1 MSYQTDSWA
10 LAAGQVIKKFKQRG
24 MDAYYC
30 ATKEEAKE
38 KILKLMPKGSVVAAG
53 GSESMAKAGVME
65 AVKSGDYRFI
75 DRTAAKTPEETRR
88 LFAEAVCADYFL
100 MSTNAFTK
108 DGELVNVDGMGN
120 RVACLS
126 YGPSH
131 VIVLASM
138 NKMCTTVE
146 NALERIHTLASPPN
160 ALRVNADTPC
170 AKTGICADCLSP
182 QCICCQTIVTR
193 FSRISGRIIVVLT
206 GEPLGF

>member
-1 MSYQTDSWA
+1 MSYITDSWE
-10 LAAGQVIKKFKQRG
+10 LAAGQVMKKFKQRG

-38 KILKLMPKGSVVAAG
+38 KILKLMPKGSTVAAG
-53 GSESMAKAGVME
+53 GSESMIQAGVME
-65 AVKSGDYRFI
+65 TVKGSDYHFI
-75 DRTAAKTPEETRR
+75 DRTAAKTPEETRQ
-88 LFAEAVCADYFL
+88 LYAKAVCADYFL

-108 DGELVNVDGMGN
+108 AGELVNVDGMAN

-138 NKMCTTVE
+138 NKMCSNVE
-146 NALERIHTLASPPN
+146 DALERIHTLACPPN
-160 ALRVNADTPC
+160 ALRVKADTPC

-182 QCICCQTIVTR
+182 QCICCQTVITR
-193 FSRISGRIIVVLT
+193 FSRIPGRIIVILT
-206 GEPLGF
+206 GESLGF